1 MLARIATSRG
11 IQLGFQVMLT
21 MVSIDGEL
29 NEELSRSLSLAKEI
43 LQVELA
49 CEMVEVGEICG
60 SGPLLAQS
68 ASQEFSASSRDL
80 TLIPG

>member
-29 NEELSRSLSLAKEI
+29 NEELSRSLSLAKEF
-43 LQVELA
+43 QVELA
-49 CEMVEVGEICG
+49 CEIISVGRGGLGLQTTLG
-60 SGPLLAQS
+60 SG
-68 ASQEFSASSRDL
+68 SSRF
-80 TLIPG
+80 T

>member
-29 NEELSRSLSLAKEI
+29 NEELSRSLSLAKEFFSQAD
-43 LQVELA
+43 LRN
-49 CEMVEVGEICG
+49 MDVG
-60 SGPLLAQS
+60 LLVADPP
-68 ASQEFSASSRDL
+68 AHPAKLEFSTL
-80 TLIPG
+80 TLT